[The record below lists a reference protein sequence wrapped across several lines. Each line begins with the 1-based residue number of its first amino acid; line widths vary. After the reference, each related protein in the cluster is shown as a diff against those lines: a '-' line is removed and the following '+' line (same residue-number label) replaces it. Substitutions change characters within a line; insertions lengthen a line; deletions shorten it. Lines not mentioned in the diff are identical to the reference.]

1 MGIIKHGGKFM
12 KIVSVVSPD
21 KVSISAFLSF
31 MKFCLGNDYVLGEVH
46 HLMSPEEVTAYINDL
61 LGISEKVLFSYYCSK
76 NVNSSDPVKIMP
88 VRLYEISDL
97 VVWMDLY
104 SMDWKIIKDVPGGSG
119 ALLDRWKA
127 NLSRMS

>member
-1 MGIIKHGGKFM
+1 M

-31 MKFCLGNDYVLGEVH
+31 MRFCLGRDHILGEVH
-46 HLMSPEEVTAYINDL
+46 HLMSTEEVTQYINDL
-61 LGISEKVLFSYYCSK
+61 LGISDKILFSYYCSK
-76 NVNSSDPVKIMP
+76 TVNTSDPVKIMP
-88 VRLYEISDL
+88 VRLYEVSDL

-104 SMDWKIIKDVPGGSG
+104 SMDWKIIKDVPGGSE
-119 ALLDRWKA
+119 ALLNRWKA

>member
-1 MGIIKHGGKFM
+1 MEVIFM
-12 KIVSVVSPD
+12 KIVSVISPD

-31 MKFCLGNDYVLGEVH
+31 MKFCLGSEYVLGEVH
-46 HLMSPEEVTAYINDL
+46 HLMSAEETTQYINDL

-76 NVNSSDPVKIMP
+76 NAVNPDPMKIMP
-88 VRLYEISDL
+88 VRLYEVSDL